1 MRSTEPRSQSG
12 FTVLGLLIII
22 VIMGAGLAATGA
34 FFSHEAQRE
43 KERELLFVG
52 DQFRA
57 AIESYYRHTPG
68 ISSAYP
74 KTLEDLLEDKR
85 FPMPIR
91 YLRRIYADPM
101 TGKPDWGLVQMPGG
115 GGIMG
120 VYSLSQD
127 APVKTGNFDLRDQ
140 AFEGKQHYSEWQFVY
155 VPPQPAQGATQDA
168 PKNPAPKG

>member
-1 MRSTEPRSQSG
+1 MKSTERG
-12 FTVLGLLIII
+12 FTFLGLLILI
-22 VIMGAGLAATGA
+22 VIMGVGLAATGA
-34 FFSHEAQRE
+34 LFSHEAQRD

-74 KTLEDLLEDKR
+74 RTLEDLLEDKR
-85 FPMPIR
+85 FPMPVR
-91 YLRRIYADPM
+91 HLRRLYADPM
-101 TGKPDWGLVQMPGG
+101 TGKPDWALVEVPGG

-120 VYSLSQD
+120 VHSVSQD

-140 AFEGKQHYSEWQFVY
+140 AFEGKQHYAEWQFVY

-168 PKNPAPKG
+168 PKSPAPKG